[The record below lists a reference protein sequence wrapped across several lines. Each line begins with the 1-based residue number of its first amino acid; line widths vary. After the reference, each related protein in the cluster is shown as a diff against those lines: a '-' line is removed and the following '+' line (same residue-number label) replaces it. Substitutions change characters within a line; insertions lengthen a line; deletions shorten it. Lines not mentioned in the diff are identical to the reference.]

1 MSVELYGVSGPGGN
15 NASVKGTTVYGTKP
29 LHRFIKGQP
38 KINGIML
45 LVLGSSFIS
54 IFLAI
59 VPEYESITVGIFVLG
74 ILFVICGI
82 LYILTA
88 HNPTKKTVTISL
100 ALSIVNILVA
110 CWIIFCIVPKLMYV
124 HHQYMTYD
132 EFIENN
138 YTHWEAR
145 EAMGESV
152 EMIFLFH
159 IIMGAIICIIM
170 STLAV
175 AALRSTNS
183 QASVMMTAMPAE
195 TPVE

>member
-1 MSVELYGVSGPGGN
+1 MSIIPNLLQYINILNVPFVHKMSVELYGVSGPGGN

-88 HNPTKKTVTISL
+88 HNPTKKT
-100 ALSIVNILVA
+100 
-110 CWIIFCIVPKLMYV
+110 
-124 HHQYMTYD
+124 
-132 EFIENN
+132 
-138 YTHWEAR
+138 
-145 EAMGESV
+145 AMGESV